1 MDLPLRAPFQ
11 AWDPLADH
19 CADVAAVALLML
31 RLIQRRLAALAGV
44 ADVLPVRTARLCALA
59 FLHDFGKA
67 NHRLQ
72 RGDGA
77 M

>member
-1 MDLPLRAPFQ
+1 MPAWRTCRA
-11 AWDPLADH
+11 
-19 CADVAAVALLML
+19 
-31 RLIQRRLAALAGV
+31 
-44 ADVLPVRTARLCALA
+44 VRTARLCALA

-67 NHRLQ
+67 NHRFQ